1 MSPVSGKQSF
11 RIQNQY
17 TYLKVKYF
25 VVKRKMLLLN
35 CIFYPSIIVGLP
47 PFQAILTL
55 ACQKIFIVLIP
66 IKTAQPEY
74 YSVG

>member
-1 MSPVSGKQSF
+1 
-11 RIQNQY
+11 
-17 TYLKVKYF
+17 
-25 VVKRKMLLLN
+25 MLLLN
-35 CIFYPSIIVGLP
+35 CTFYPSIIVGLP